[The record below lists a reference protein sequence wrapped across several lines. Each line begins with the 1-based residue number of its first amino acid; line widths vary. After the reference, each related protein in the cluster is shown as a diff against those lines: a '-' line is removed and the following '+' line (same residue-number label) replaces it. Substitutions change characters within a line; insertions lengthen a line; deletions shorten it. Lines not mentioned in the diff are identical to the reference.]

1 MVLRGKNATL
11 VVIGDIGRSPRMCY
25 HAMSLAD
32 KNYRVQIVGYTDS
45 AIHQSIQQHPYIRY
59 FDVHIF
65 ALIMHDL

>member
-25 HAMSLAD
+25 HAKSLAD

-59 FDVHIF
+59 FVACISNVILYDF
-65 ALIMHDL
+65 